1 MVAPAH
7 YAGRWLGSARARPGL
22 VLDRLPLLALA
33 LAFWLGGTVSSR
45 PVSSLCLYLRCGNRV
60 CLVASL
66 ELRGAAQL
74 LRGGNG
80 GVAPAPAP
88 APARPPC
95 CPNSDG
101 AVCSFVML
109 SFVLQTHWYV
119 VLPRNKL
126 WKAGKGPIRCPV
138 HTFMLWPGRSSKYPP
153 LRGKV

>member
-7 YAGRWLGSARARPGL
+7 YSGVWTLVGFRARAAGSRTYSSAALGVGASVLGSAGPCRLVSIVAVFISARA
-22 VLDRLPLLALA
+22 AA
-33 LAFWLGGTVSSR
+33 IA
-45 PVSSLCLYLRCGNRV
+45 C
-60 CLVASL
+60 ASWR
-66 ELRGAAQL
+66 RGAAQL
-74 LRGGNG
+74 RRGRNG
-80 GVAPAPAP
+80 GVVPV
-88 APARPPC
+88 PARPPC